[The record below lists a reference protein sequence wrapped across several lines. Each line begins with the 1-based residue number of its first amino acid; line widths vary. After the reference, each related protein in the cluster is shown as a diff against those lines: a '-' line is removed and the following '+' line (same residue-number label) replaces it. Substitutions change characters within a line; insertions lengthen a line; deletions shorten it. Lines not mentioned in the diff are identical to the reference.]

1 MTFYSRHVL
10 PWIIDKGMR
19 NKAMTRYRPRIPP
32 LAAGRVLEIG
42 TGAGRNFPYYTG
54 AVEHLFGL
62 EPADYLRAAAAA
74 AAESMPFPVTLI
86 GSGAESIPMESG
98 SLDTVVS
105 TWTFCSIAAL
115 ESALLEIRRV
125 LKPAGRLLFLEH
137 GRSPDADVARLQQ
150 RLTPAFTALAG
161 CRLDRNMSQLIDE
174 AGFRIT
180 DLEVGYLEGPRF
192 VAFHY
197 IGSAAP
203 R

>member
-1 MTFYSRHVL
+1 MTFYSRRVL
-10 PWIIDKGMR
+10 PWVIDKGMR

-32 LAAGRVLEIG
+32 LATGRVLEIG
-42 TGAGRNFPYYTG
+42 TGAGRNFPYYTS

-62 EPADYLRAAAAA
+62 EPADYLRGAAAV
-74 AAESMPFPVTLI
+74 AAEPMPFPVTLMA
-86 GSGAESIPMESG
+86 SGAESIPMASG
-98 SLDTVVS
+98 SLDTVLS
-105 TWTFCSIAAL
+105 TWTFCSIPGL

-125 LKPAGRLLFLEH
+125 LKPGGRLLFLEH

-161 CRLDRNMSQLIDE
+161 CRLDRNMSQFIDD

-180 DLEVGYLEGPRF
+180 DLDTCYLEGPRF
-192 VAFHY
+192 VAYHY
-197 IGSAAP
+197 IGSATP